1 MSNETTKN
9 NNNKNDKND
18 KQEKKES
25 FIIAIVVGMAMIYL
39 TSWFAN
45 YFYFNEVTI
54 NISSKE
60 ETLNTLET
68 ERKVLENTKK
78 NLSLLQEHSSKL
90 EDDYKKLSVLVP
102 EEKDLQNVLSDLSRA
117 GLQRNLRLSH
127 FSQSQKIARQG
138 AVNQVPIT
146 VSVLGSDDDI
156 SRYLFEMTRF
166 SRIFNIDSVKFTT
179 ETNSQYAG
187 NVNAEIKFSAF
198 ISAPVSQEI
207 AQIQKAKANQQ

>member
-39 TSWFAN
+39 TNWFAN

-207 AQIQKAKANQQ
+207 AQIQQAKANQQ